1 MRRRD
6 FITLLGGTLALAPLA
21 AHAQQP
27 GKIPT
32 IGFFGPASAEAWAP
46 WTKAFVDRLADLGW
60 IDGRTVN
67 IVFRWATGHGDSFG
81 EIAAELV
88 KLKVDLIVTSGST
101 TLQTKKQTAEIPI
114 IFALASEPVATG
126 MVASLARPGGNVT
139 GLSLEAPDL
148 AGKRLGLLHEAAPKL
163 RRLAVLTD
171 VTYPASVLEMEEIKT
186 VAGSLG
192 FEFLPLEIRRA
203 EDIEPAFA
211 ELSGRADAVYV
222 CSADPLMNNNRDR
235 INALA
240 LAAKLPTLYGER
252 PYVESGGLMS
262 YGPKIPDMFKRAAEL
277 ADKILKGTKPA
288 DIPVEQPTS
297 FELDLN
303 LKTAKAIG
311 LTIPETFVSR
321 ADEVIE

>member
-6 FITLLGGTLALAPLA
+6 FITLFGGAVASLPLPA
-21 AHAQQP
+21 RAQQP
-27 GKIPT
+27 GKVPT
-32 IGFFGPASAEAWAP
+32 LGFFGPASAEAWAP
-46 WTKAFVDRLADLGW
+46 WTKAFVDRLAELGW
-60 IDGRTVN
+60 IDGRSMN
-67 IVFRWATGHGDSFG
+67 LVFRWANGHSDRFGD
-81 EIAAELV
+81 IAAELV

-148 AGKRLGLLHEAAPKL
+148 AGKRLGLLHEAVPKL

-171 VTYPASVLEMEEIKT
+171 ITYPASVLEMEEIKT
-186 VAGSLG
+186 VAAGLG
-192 FEFLPLEIRRA
+192 FEFLPLEIRHP

-211 ELSGRADAVYV
+211 GLNGRADAVYV
-222 CSADPLMNNNRDR
+222 CSADPLMNNNRDH

-262 YGPKIPDMFKRAAEL
+262 YGPKIPNMFKRASEL
-277 ADKILKGTKPA
+277 ADKILKGAKPA

-303 LKTAKAIG
+303 LKTAEALG
-311 LTIPETFVSR
+311 LVIPETFVLR
-321 ADEVIE
+321 ADTVIE

>member
-1 MRRRD
+1 MKRRD
-6 FITLLGGTLALAPLA
+6 FITLLGGA
-21 AHAQQP
+21 AAAWPFAARAQQP

-32 IGFFGPASAEAWAP
+32 VGFFGPASAEAWRP

-67 IVFRWATGHGDSFG
+67 IVFRWATDYGGRFG
-81 EIAAELV
+81 EVAAELV

-126 MVASLARPGGNVT
+126 MVTSLARPGGNVT

-186 VAGSLG
+186 VSGSLG
-192 FEFLPLEIRRA
+192 FEFVPLEIRRA

-211 ELSGRADAVYV
+211 GLSGRADAVYV

-240 LAAKLPTLYGER
+240 LAAKLPTLYGEGQ
-252 PYVESGGLMS
+252 YVASGGLMS
-262 YGPKIPDMFKRAAEL
+262 YGPKIPEMFKRAAEL
-277 ADKILKGTKPA
+277 ADKILKGAKPA

-303 LKTAKAIG
+303 LKTAKAMG
-311 LTIPETFVSR
+311 LTVPETFVLR
-321 ADEVIE
+321 ADTVIE